1 MAKKSKRINNFISRL
16 KNKFRLVILN
26 DSTFEEK
33 ISFRLSRLN
42 VFIVAGT
49 IIIFLII
56 ITTFIIAFTPLR
68 EYIPGYGDF
77 KTKRKLDELTIR
89 ADSMEKALREKD
101 LYVYNIKNIIEGKE
115 IVEKLPEKPDS
126 TRNYGNIKNSKSKE
140 DADLRQEIESQNQYN
155 LSFSEDGTS
164 PTNYSISSF
173 FFFCPVKGIVI
184 GGYNPAEKHYG
195 VDIAA
200 AKDEAIKATL
210 DGTIIF
216 TSWTLET
223 GYVIAIQHN
232 SDLISIYKHN
242 SGLLKKQ
249 GSFVKAGEAIAIIG
263 SSGEQSSGPHLHFEL
278 WYAGRAVNPKDYIVF

>member
-1 MAKKSKRINNFISRL
+1 MVKKSKKLNVFISRL
-16 KNKFRLVILN
+16 KNKFRLVIMN

-33 ISFRLSRLN
+33 VSFRLSRLN
-42 VFIVAGT
+42 VFVVAGT

-77 KTKRKLDELTIR
+77 KTKHKLDELTLR
-89 ADSMEKALREKD
+89 ADSMEQALKEKD
-101 LYVYNIKNIIEGKE
+101 LYLLNIRNIIEGKE
-115 IVEKLPEKPDS
+115 IVEKLPETPDS

-140 DADLRQEIESQNQYN
+140 DLALRQEIESQNQYN
-155 LSFSEDGTS
+155 LSFSEEGTTPS
-164 PTNYSISSF
+164 NNSISSF
-173 FFFCPVKGIVI
+173 FFFCPLKGIVI
-184 GGYNPAEKHYG
+184 NGFNPSENHFG
-195 VDIAA
+195 VDIVA

-210 DGTIIF
+210 DGTVIF

-242 SGLLKKQ
+242 SNLLKKQ
-249 GSFVKAGEAIAIIG
+249 GSYVKSGEAIAIIG

-278 WYAGRAVNPKDYIVF
+278 WYNGRAVNPKDYIVF

>member
-1 MAKKSKRINNFISRL
+1 MAKKAGKFSGFISHL
-16 KNKFRLVILN
+16 KNKFRLVIMN

-33 ISFRLSRLN
+33 LSFRLSRLN
-42 VFIVAGT
+42 VFVVSGT
-49 IIIFLII
+49 IIILLIV

-77 KTKRKLDELTIR
+77 KTKHRLDDLTLK
-89 ADSMEKALREKD
+89 ADSLEKALIDKD
-101 LYVYNIKNIIEGKE
+101 LYLYNIKNIIEGKE
-115 IVEKLPEKPDS
+115 IVEKLPDKPDS

-140 DADLRQEIESQNQYN
+140 DSNLRQEIESQNQYN
-155 LSFSEDGTS
+155 LSFSEEGTS

-173 FFFCPVKGIVI
+173 FFFCPIKGIVTN
-184 GGYNPAEKHYG
+184 GFNTSEKHYG
-195 VDIAA
+195 VDIVA

-210 DGTIIF
+210 DGTVIF

-232 SDLISIYKHN
+232 SDMISIYKHN

-249 GSFVKAGEAIAIIG
+249 GSSVRAGEAIAIIG

-278 WYAGRAVNPKDYIVF
+278 WYNGRAVNPRDYIVF

>member
-1 MAKKSKRINNFISRL
+1 MVKKAKRFSGFISRL

-42 VFIVAGT
+42 VFVVVGT

-77 KTKRKLDELTIR
+77 KTKRQLDELTLR
-89 ADSMEKALREKD
+89 ADSMEKALKDKD
-101 LYVYNIKNIIEGKE
+101 LYVLNIKNIIEGKE
-115 IVEKLPEKPDS
+115 IVDKLPEKPDS
-126 TRNYGNIKNSKSKE
+126 TKKYGNIVNSKSKE
-140 DADLRQEIESQNQYN
+140 DAALRQEIESQNQYN
-155 LSFSEDGTS
+155 LSYSEEGNS
-164 PTNYSISSF
+164 PANYSISSF
-173 FFFCPVKGIVI
+173 FFFCPIKGIVT
-184 GGYNPAEKHYG
+184 GGFNPSEKHYG
-195 VDIAA
+195 IDIVA

-210 DGTIIF
+210 DGTVIF
-216 TSWTLET
+216 TSWTLEM

-242 SGLLKKQ
+242 SGLLKTQ
-249 GSFVKAGEAIAIIG
+249 GSYVKAGEAIAIIG
-263 SSGEQSSGPHLHFEL
+263 SSGEQSTGPHLHFEL
-278 WYAGRAVNPKDYIVF
+278 WYNGRAVNPKDYIAF